1 MSDLSNWKPCATP
14 GRVALDG
21 TYTRLE
27 PLNWDTHGEGLATAV
42 AGHDS
47 DELWHYMAYGPFEG
61 VHDLRQAFDAA
72 IRAQGWCTMVIRA
85 RASGE
90 ILGMASYMRNRE
102 TMGSTEVGCVTFA
115 KKLQRT
121 TIATEAIYLMARHVF
136 EDLGYRRFEWKCHAQ
151 NAASMRAAVRFGFI
165 YEGTFR
171 NDMVFKGRN
180 RDTAWYSMIDSE
192 WPDLDAAFR
201 AWLSPE
207 NFDEAGQQRA
217 TLEAYRKALQA
228 A

>member
-1 MSDLSNWKPCATP
+1 MRDLTNWKPCQTP
-14 GRVALDG
+14 GLVALDG
-21 TYTRLE
+21 IYARLE
-27 PLNWDTHGEGLATAV
+27 PIDWPLHGDGLAAAV
-42 AGHDS
+42 SGPGNE
-47 DELWHYMAYGPFEG
+47 ELWYYMAYGPFEG
-61 VHDLRQAFDAA
+61 AHDLQQAFEGAS
-72 IRAQGWCTMVIRA
+72 RTQGWRTMVIRA
-85 RASGE
+85 RSSGE

-102 TMGSTEVGCVTFA
+102 AMGSTEVGCVTFA

-151 NAASMRAAVRFGFI
+151 NEASMRAAVRFGFT

-192 WPDLDAAFR
+192 WPALDSTFR
-201 AWLSPE
+201 AWLNPG
-207 NFDEAGQQRA
+207 NFDGDGHQRA
-217 TLEAYRKALQA
+217 KLEAYRRAL
-228 A
+228 